1 MNEYLKLAITGGMI
15 LLICL
20 CISRQRRYWR
30 ELQESRPTGSLKA
43 GYRICIAT
51 VVLSLGI
58 FLFAEADTAQD
69 LYVSILLMALIF
81 CVKLTFS
88 PTVVGLTLAICTFQF
103 YQSEEFP
110 LFEVWGSIANVFA
123 WRLPDGLRMTYTY
136 LSFVWVLLV
145 LLTKSAPTAVE
156 APVDELSDSVSALQ
170 A

>member
-1 MNEYLKLAITGGMI
+1 MNEYVKLAITGGMLI
-15 LLICL
+15 LIFL

-51 VVLSLGI
+51 IVLSLSL
-58 FLFAEADTAQD
+58 FLFTEADTAQEI
-69 LYVSILLMALIF
+69 YVSILLMALIF

-88 PTVVGLTLAICTFQF
+88 PTVVGLTLTICTFQF
-103 YQSEEFP
+103 YTTDEFP
-110 LFEVWGSIANVFA
+110 LFEVWGAIANVFA

-145 LLTKSAPTAVE
+145 LLTKSAPTAV
-156 APVDELSDSVSALQ
+156 AVPVEDIGDSISALHT
-170 A
+170 